1 MKHRIP
7 TGFGLSSLLVIFG
20 VLCLCV
26 FVMLSLSTAQIQERL
41 SLEAQAAV
49 TDFYEADSRAQEIL
63 AQLRSGQIP
72 QGVTEEGGV
81 YRYSCPISQ
90 NRTLT
95 VAVRIRGTDYEILQ
109 WQTVSTGRWQPEED
123 LPVWQGG

>member
-20 VLCLCV
+20 VLCLCI
-26 FVMLSLSTAQIQERL
+26 FVMLSLSTAQTQERL

-49 TDFYEADSRAQEIL
+49 TDYYEADSRAQEIL

>member
-26 FVMLSLSTAQIQERL
+26 FVMLSLSTAQTQERL

-109 WQTVSTGRWQPEED
+109 WQTVSTGRWQPEEY

>member
-26 FVMLSLSTAQIQERL
+26 FVMLSLSTAQTQERL

>member
-26 FVMLSLSTAQIQERL
+26 FVMLSLSTAQTQERL

-95 VAVRIRGTDYEILQ
+95 VAVRIRGTEYEILQ